1 MAQLAVLLAP
11 VVEPYTMKFPLKTLA
26 PVAAH
31 PWFAYSFEKVGVHQS
46 ITQATLLQTSA
57 QVGIQEF
64 LPDWTLI
71 KKLITAP
78 WLQGVYAVL

>member
-1 MAQLAVLLAP
+1 MVRLQLREGGSPPHKLRYP
-11 VVEPYTMKFPLKTLA
+11 
-26 PVAAH
+26 
-31 PWFAYSFEKVGVHQS
+31 
-46 ITQATLLQTSA
+46 QTIA